1 MIKLRRVF
9 SGIHI
14 ETFYKD
20 YYLPQFNLQEKLWDG
35 YHDIIIPDFIIQ
47 EEAKENYDVADFDND
62 EEEMLGTV
70 RNTIIDD
77 ALMYNW
83 VYAPRVYNEEV
94 AHLCHLIPFRL
105 ITSEE
110 DYELLSFGGCGMD
123 MTYKLEAYQ
132 LLADD
137 SYDANSNFAK
147 QGIKYFEYY
156 YGKESR
162 ILKEIKKRSDLKI
175 AG

>member
-1 MIKLRRVF
+1 
-9 SGIHI
+9 
-14 ETFYKD
+14 
-20 YYLPQFNLQEKLWDG
+20 
-35 YHDIIIPDFIIQ
+35 
-47 EEAKENYDVADFDND
+47 
-62 EEEMLGTV
+62 MLGTV

-162 ILKEIKKRSDLKI
+162 ILQEIKKRSDLKI

>member
-1 MIKLRRVF
+1 MIKLRRVL

-14 ETFYKD
+14 EPFYKD

-35 YHDIIIPDFIIQ
+35 YHDVIIPDFIIQ
-47 EEAKENYDVADFDND
+47 EKAKENYDVADFDND
-62 EEEMLGTV
+62 EEEMLWTV

-156 YGKESR
+156 YGKESGV
-162 ILKEIKKRSDLKI
+162 LQEIKKRSDLKI